1 MILNNSLKIAVVN
14 SFRTTSLTDPI
25 EILAT
30 EILLY
35 KYLYSLLETG
45 AVNSNDV
52 QKLAS
57 TYKTQYEYTFSNLKN
72 KYISYQKIYVF
83 LKNKSTNNLLRLS
96 DSDINTVYTLYK
108 DSSQIVN
115 FSTSTFNAKMYNIS
129 NLNKTEYNY
138 LKNIHFNVMTPIIEY
153 YNKIYGLPIENMKI
167 VSSDSIPNNIGK
179 RIEFTI
185 NGISPFIVLKDI
197 QNKKIN
203 IKYYS
208 ISCEFPN
215 IVILNE

>member
-72 KYISYQKIYVF
+72 KYI
-83 LKNKSTNNLLRLS
+83 
-96 DSDINTVYTLYK
+96 DIL
-108 DSSQIVN
+108 DLFSQ
-115 FSTSTFNAKMYNIS
+115 
-129 NLNKTEYNY
+129 E
-138 LKNIHFNVMTPIIEY
+138 
-153 YNKIYGLPIENMKI
+153 
-167 VSSDSIPNNIGK
+167 K
-179 RIEFTI
+179 RINF
-185 NGISPFIVLKDI
+185 
-197 QNKKIN
+197 
-203 IKYYS
+203 Y
-208 ISCEFPN
+208 
-215 IVILNE
+215 

>member
-115 FSTSTFNAKMYNIS
+115 FGTSTFNAKMYNIS

-185 NGISPFIVLKDI
+185 NDISPFIVLKDI
-197 QNKKIN
+197 QDKKIN

-208 ISCEFPN
+208 ISCKFPN